1 MESWTLQGD
10 SYSFLRSAPRN
21 VSLCHRD
28 GTPNHVEIFDII
40 NVTSQRSAISE
51 TTCLCDIFGDDCES
65 PSLPSSPAAEPF
77 VPSQT
82 VVDGTAA
89 ASPLVD
95 DLNDSSGSYHSAQAF
110 SEGEEGFEDSR
121 ERLYSPQLQNELSEG
136 IQPGESCSF
145 GHSEFTEKSSLN
157 IEPRS
162 KSQVVQPSTASLE
175 DPETA
180 EITPSSGYN
189 ASASLSPEERL
200 SSLSSY
206 SLEKGC
212 SPIVTNSEPD
222 DTTTTTTTTTSTT
235 TSEDRH
241 SSPLQHSK
249 TPSPSPDSVD
259 RLSSPCVQTENLKSA
274 AELRIA
280 QGSPE
285 PRSSYFNQ
293 HGGPSPVLTSD
304 SNSPHFTESASDAE
318 PIHSSPLPLPSGTE
332 LFCQSRETPVSP
344 ELINRSY
351 TPDTQASSP
360 FPELR
365 RISLPDLFSRC
376 STPDIEDG
384 SDSSKQIS
392 NLSTTERGTAT
403 PESQGARLSAEPAST
418 SSTPAPRYTP
428 PSPVVSIAQSP
439 ELVESSISSQ
449 LSPIAP
455 SPGLL
460 GAASPARLETRSPS
474 PGVSHKLRLSP
485 SPSEISSHVSS
496 PAVSHS
502 LSPSPGVLSNCSP
515 TEQRFTSPSPEI
527 RITASSPDLT
537 RKEDSVIVHTPSASP
552 FLEPHSASERSHT
565 SSPHITGIFYSVV
578 QPEERISP
586 PFPEL
591 SHFSTTEPERTL
603 VSPESGS
610 PTPSCGSP
618 ALSDCKPQEFPPILG
633 AIDSD
638 AQPEITHQDRYQ
650 PSSPQQHYIQSPEQL
665 YPTASG
671 YYTDNP
677 LQRSQAPSP
686 VAQYPKQSCNQ
697 QSPTDFSA
705 ELKPEI
711 LNSQPPEFNSLKT
724 VPEVASAGISKTQSP
739 IDLATKS
746 VSSSFNLDKSDI
758 SLFPE
763 IKSRS
768 PVVAAPSPV
777 STSSCIAVERVQSL
791 LEQQIIESEVTSQET
806 DPKDN
811 SIIAAL
817 SEEKQVIYP
826 TLDNKNNFPIK
837 IKSVSP
843 NLVYKEN
850 SSNPNLHRVT
860 SKPLEDSLENQY
872 HQTSENSSSLK
883 SVKAPEHERRNPQTN
898 IKCKNSE
905 KLTEDMAHYVK
916 RRRTPSPP
924 ITRFTPVHIIA
935 PEKPY
940 RQWQQS
946 SRTPSK
952 VVASSASG
960 NLKKAVTNRESPN
973 VSPVDNNSQDHWVKH
988 GMQFETER
996 EMQLE
1001 VDRETGR
1008 ERLMDTEMERE
1019 RQREE
1024 QLLEKGKGWQEE
1036 ASYRGEQVELSF
1048 SARNRKAPASHR
1060 AARTSREPYQ
1070 ALPTVHS
1077 YSESLLDTK
1086 QQQQQQTL
1094 LRLPSQQETKGVA
1107 SGRRLQPPALQN
1119 RKSVAGRVAANRHCQ
1134 SSSSSMGSEFD
1145 DADNEVKW
1153 FSDLAF
1159 RSLSSPEV
1167 DYLDMYNS
1175 SHRSSTN
1182 ISQQSTQESPAG
1194 IGAAWLAYAD
1204 FKGSAPKLDSDGQ
1217 SAKFSDGLDPSQRFE
1232 LGSFECIDVAMERD
1246 DSRKVRRGVP
1256 KRQIQLKRKDNT
1268 DEEQDANSPR
1278 GITMESISVSPPRET
1293 LLRQHSTPAAMQ
1305 ECLSADCGAE
1315 LDQHVERKSKLQKSA
1330 SLDESFSK
1338 NKMATCLIKNVLFK
1352 KMQSVDKQ
1360 AEDQAED
1367 VSPAFE
1373 ENSLDNSAASDG
1385 EYSKPDTN
1393 NLSSSLQS
1401 DTSSL
1406 SDGLFRRADSN
1417 RKDDAKPP
1425 KSSGGRWSNRP
1436 SSSNSSRSVNFSQ
1449 TDSEESDFLS
1459 KDPNTLRSERRSE
1472 LKLPL
1477 DTKESRSGMIQAD
1490 DRKTWDRRE
1499 SSDTANTTAR
1509 TSEAMTAAS
1518 SGQTAVT
1525 NRVQECDNTEG
1536 NKQVLQGDK
1545 SSHASKTEEIPP
1557 KATDKR
1563 KTAINVCLSPEA
1575 ENKNLVSSPDTVYSD
1590 TERGGDTA
1598 TDDKTNEETN
1608 GNNQCKAPIH
1618 KVRDVRRLV
1627 KNTYNLTFKA
1637 SRAEMPSN
1645 ADKKMTDKVDEDA
1658 RVEFLTHPDNKI
1670 KKEMRREENEEK
1682 IEAEK
1687 IVKQKE
1693 ETKDSMLLR
1702 SSPSFQTKGNLPSHP
1717 QPMQIEYKA
1726 VCWKEDKNK
1735 TPCSTKA
1742 SEKQGDKPQTS
1753 SKHCTE
1759 VNKDSLK
1766 SSAANKQIYAAAAP
1780 QDGTN
1785 AKSCQRDGQMTTR
1798 ACEQMVEIQKVVNS
1812 EDKPVAVKTER
1823 KPPMLGSLPKQ
1834 PSKEREV
1841 STAVVLIRDGSSKI
1855 KTSVSAAQEKPQNL
1869 QQNLAVSHLP
1879 GSAVPCSGGH
1889 SVSMLIK
1896 EKGYQADIG
1905 SVMGDNQNTGG
1916 AKKVACKHVNSLE
1929 IPLQTTASSDVGRS
1943 QPDKERTFPASSNV
1957 SKPVAVANNAFSAA
1971 KASKDMEMKSNP
1983 AVRERGKLKSS
1994 LLSSTQE
2001 QTPPIWKQKELNDF
2015 EAVKRQDPTFPP
2027 RSPAMRRFRPQPIE
2041 VKSVSKEVQK
2051 QDASSI
2057 SKASNR
2063 AQTIEVKSVVKNSLK
2078 PVVPPKPSCKF
2089 KPADLG
2095 ATPNE
2100 GQRPSAA
2107 SSTLRLQGED
2117 KPQTIVVSSPTIYRK
2132 IPSDSTSASNYTR
2145 KLSVSA
2151 VSSLKAPPCAA
2162 AEPAITALSNQ
2173 PKAPSEVETLIDRGQ
2188 LQEPAAPSCSSNH
2201 TQKPMTIAKTTTSST
2216 GPTLT
2221 SASGSTSVQETN
2233 VAPGSIPSQVSQL
2246 SQPPVLDPKYERQYA
2261 RMARPNEQSIPAPFN
2276 TGKPAAPST
2285 AQISGYSHPP
2295 YHRSFSGERS
2305 QRMNHLHFYTS
2316 DDPPSYDERESF
2328 SPLMPDLTP
2337 RRSNRYQ
2344 PSSHPPL
2351 PSCSCTA
2358 GFPSHS
2364 GPTPPRHHHSPHNL
2378 TPPAPSHSPGQAMP
2392 YPLSQPLV
2400 QPHRCRSDPQQMSYQ
2415 PSSPKTNPVGSSQ
2428 PSANYQPIHQA
2439 PPCPP
2444 HSSLVQT
2451 CSAER
2456 PLQPAQHLDSRRP
2469 PVRQSPQ
2476 PPGMTGASY
2485 CDPGHSYSPG
2495 LPPMDPQYLCGPQ
2508 SLGASYG
2515 SEYGGDGSSLYSE
2528 SNYGQAPRRVL
2539 LDPETGKYFYIEV
2552 PVQPL
2557 RKMLF
2562 DPETGQ
2568 YVEVLI
2574 PHQSVSHSGLYPP
2587 TAAPYPPLHNP
2598 NVYGPP
2604 QQYMPYAA
2612 PAPPPPHP
2620 PPPAHPHAQPQP
2632 PRYPEASAPATMHQS
2647 GSYRNT
2653 SGQASKPDTQS
2664 HPAMDQSYLESM
2676 YYVPTGMTASPNP
2689 TPPDYYHKHPPSLP
2703 PTGGKR
2709 S

>member
-65 PSLPSSPAAEPF
+65 PSLPSTPAAETF

-95 DLNDSSGSYHSAQAF
+95 DLNESSGSYHSAQAF

-121 ERLYSPQLQNELSEG
+121 EKLYSPQLQNELSDG
-136 IQPGESCSF
+136 RQPAESCSF
-145 GHSEFTEKSSLN
+145 GHSEVTEQSSLDK
-157 IEPRS
+157 EPRS
-162 KSQVVQPSTASLE
+162 KSQVVQPSTAGPE
-175 DPETA
+175 DLETA
-180 EITPSSGYN
+180 GEIPSSGYN
-189 ASASLSPEERL
+189 TSATLSPEERL

-212 SPIVTNSEPD
+212 SPILTNSEPD
-222 DTTTTTTTTTSTT
+222 DTTTTTSTT

-241 SSPLQHSK
+241 ISPLQHSK
-249 TPSPSPDSVD
+249 IPSPSPDSVGSD
-259 RLSSPCVQTENLKSA
+259 SSPCIQTEDLKSA

-280 QGSPE
+280 QDSPE
-285 PRSSYFNQ
+285 PRSSYFDQ
-293 HGGPSPVLTSD
+293 HSGPSPVLTSD
-304 SNSPHFTESASDAE
+304 SYSPHFTESASDSR
-318 PIHSSPLPLPSGTE
+318 PIHSSPVPLPSGTE

-365 RISLPDLFSRC
+365 RQISLPDLFSRC
-376 STPDIEDG
+376 STPDIEEG
-384 SDSSKQIS
+384 FYSSKQIS
-392 NLSTTERGTAT
+392 NLSTAETDTAT

-439 ELVESSISSQ
+439 ELVESSVSSQ
-449 LSPIAP
+449 LSPTAP
-455 SPGLL
+455 SPCLL

-485 SPSEISSHVSS
+485 SLSEISSHVSS
-496 PAVSHS
+496 PALSHS
-502 LSPSPGVLSNCSP
+502 LSPSPGVLSSCSP
-515 TEQRFTSPSPEI
+515 TQHRFTSPSPEI
-527 RITASSPDLT
+527 RITASSPDLS
-537 RKEDSVIVHTPSASP
+537 RKEQSVVVHTPSASP
-552 FLEPHSASERSHT
+552 FLEPHSASERSRT

-591 SHFSTTEPERTL
+591 SHFSTPEPERTL
-603 VSPESGS
+603 VSPEPGS

-618 ALSDCKPQEFPPILG
+618 ALSDCKPQEFPPVSG
-633 AIDSD
+633 AIASD
-638 AQPEITHQDRYQ
+638 VQPEITHQDRYQ
-650 PSSPQQHYIQSPEQL
+650 TPSPQQHYIQSPEQL
-665 YPTASG
+665 YSTASG
-671 YYTDNP
+671 DYTDNP
-677 LQRSQAPSP
+677 SQQSQPPSP
-686 VAQYPKQSCNQ
+686 VALYPKQSCIQ
-697 QSPTDFSA
+697 HSPTDFSA

-711 LNSQPPEFNSLKT
+711 FNSQPPEFNSLKSA
-724 VPEVASAGISKTQSP
+724 PEVASAGISKTQAP

-746 VSSSFNLDKSDI
+746 VSSSLDLDRSDI

-763 IKSRS
+763 IKSGS

-777 STSSCIAVERVQSL
+777 STSSCIAVETVQSL
-791 LEQQIIESEVTSQET
+791 LEQQIVEGKVTSQET
-806 DPKDN
+806 EHKDN
-811 SIIAAL
+811 STISAL
-817 SEEKQVIYP
+817 SEENQVIYP
-826 TLDNKNNFPIK
+826 TSDNENNFPIK
-837 IKSVSP
+837 IKSLSP

-850 SSNPNLHRVT
+850 SSSPNLHRAK
-860 SKPLEDSLENQY
+860 SKPAEDRLENQY
-872 HQTSENSSSLK
+872 HQTSENSSSSK
-883 SVKAPEHERRNPQTN
+883 SVKAPEHERKNPQTN
-898 IKCKNSE
+898 IKCKNGE

-935 PEKPY
+935 PEKPR

-946 SRTPSK
+946 SRSPSK

-1048 SARNRKAPASHR
+1048 SSRNRNAPASHR

-1070 ALPTVHS
+1070 SLPTVHS
-1077 YSESLLDTK
+1077 SPESLLDTK

-1094 LRLPSQQETKGVA
+1094 LRLASQQETKGVI
-1107 SGRRLQPPALQN
+1107 SGRRLQPPASHVK
-1119 RKSVAGRVAANRHCQ
+1119 RSASGRVAVNRHCQ
-1134 SSSSSMGSEFD
+1134 SSSSSMGSELD

-1194 IGAAWLAYAD
+1194 VAWLAYAD

-1217 SAKFSDGLDPSQRFE
+1217 SAKYSDGLDTSQRFE
-1232 LGSFECIDVAMERD
+1232 LGSFECIDVAMERE

-1268 DEEQDANSPR
+1268 DEEQDANSPG

-1305 ECLSADCGAE
+1305 KCLSADCGAE

-1338 NKMATCLIKNVLFK
+1338 NKMATCLIKNVLSK
-1352 KMQSVDKQ
+1352 KMQSGDKQ

-1367 VSPAFE
+1367 VSPSFE

-1401 DTSSL
+1401 DNSSL
-1406 SDGLFRRADSN
+1406 SDGLFRRVDSN

-1449 TDSEESDFLS
+1449 TDSEEGDSLS
-1459 KDPNTLRSERRSE
+1459 KDSNTLRSERRSE
-1472 LKLPL
+1472 PKLPL
-1477 DTKESRSGMIQAD
+1477 DTKESRSGILRAD
-1490 DRKTWDRRE
+1490 DRKTRGRRE
-1499 SSDTANTTAR
+1499 SSDSANTTAR
-1509 TSEAMTAAS
+1509 KSEATTAAS

-1545 SSHASKTEEIPP
+1545 SCHASKTGEIPP
-1557 KATDKR
+1557 KVTDKR
-1563 KTAINVCLSPEA
+1563 KTAINVCLTPEA

-1590 TERGGDTA
+1590 TERAGDSA

-1608 GNNQCKAPIH
+1608 GNNQSKVPIH

-1637 SRAEMPSN
+1637 SSATIPLN
-1645 ADKKMTDKVDEDA
+1645 VDKKTTEKVNEDA
-1658 RVEFLTHPDNKI
+1658 REEFMACQEGNRKE
-1670 KKEMRREENEEK
+1670 EMRREENEEK
-1682 IEAEK
+1682 IGEEK
-1687 IVKQKE
+1687 MVKQKE

-1702 SSPSFQTKGNLPSHP
+1702 SSPLFQTKGNLPSQPQP

-1735 TPCSTKA
+1735 MSCSTKG

-1753 SKHCTE
+1753 SKQCTE
-1759 VNKDSLK
+1759 VNKDSQK
-1766 SSAANKQIYAAAAP
+1766 SSTANKQIYAAAP

-1798 ACEQMVEIQKVVNS
+1798 AWEQMAEIQKVVNS
-1812 EDKPVAVKTER
+1812 EDKPLAVKTER

-1841 STAVVLIRDGSSKI
+1841 STAVVLIRDGSSKM

-1869 QQNLAVSHLP
+1869 QQNSAVSHLP
-1879 GSAVPCSGGH
+1879 GSALPCSGGH

-1929 IPLQTTASSDVGRS
+1929 IPLQTTASSDVGHS
-1943 QPDKERTFPASSNV
+1943 QPDKERTFATSSNV
-1957 SKPVAVANNAFSAA
+1957 SKPVAVADNSVSVA
-1971 KASKDMEMKSNP
+1971 KGIRDMEIKSNP

-1994 LLSSTQE
+1994 SLNSAQE
-2001 QTPPIWKQKELNDF
+2001 QTPSTLKQKELNDF
-2015 EAVKRQDPTFPP
+2015 ETVKRQDPTFPP
-2027 RSPAMRRFRPQPIE
+2027 KSPALRRFRPQPIE
-2041 VKSVSKEVQK
+2041 VKSVSKEVK
-2051 QDASSI
+2051 AQDASM

-2107 SSTLRLQGED
+2107 SSALRLQGED

-2151 VSSLKAPPCAA
+2151 VSSFKAPPCAA
-2162 AEPAITALSNQ
+2162 AEPTTTALSNQ

-2188 LQEPAAPSCSSNH
+2188 LQEPAAPSYNPNH
-2201 TQKPMTIAKTTTSST
+2201 TQKPMTIAATKTSST

-2221 SASGSTSVQETN
+2221 SASGSASVQETN
-2233 VAPGSIPSQVSQL
+2233 VAPGSIPAQVNQL
-2246 SQPPVLDPKYERQYA
+2246 SQPPVLDPKYERQHP

-2276 TGKPAAPST
+2276 TGKPTAPST
-2285 AQISGYSHPP
+2285 AQLSGYSHPP

-2305 QRMNHLHFYTS
+2305 QRVNHLHFYTS

-2344 PSSHPPL
+2344 PSSHPPP
-2351 PSCSCTA
+2351 PSCSCT
-2358 GFPSHS
+2358 GGYPSHS

-2400 QPHRCRSDPQQMSYQ
+2400 HPHRCRSDHQQMSYR
-2415 PSSPKTNPVGSSQ
+2415 PSSPKTNPIGSSQ

-2456 PLQPAQHLDSRRP
+2456 PLQPTQHLESRRP

-2495 LPPMDPQYLCGPQ
+2495 LPPMDPQYMCGPQ

-2515 SEYGGDGSSLYSE
+2515 SEYGGDSSSLYSE

-2620 PPPAHPHAQPQP
+2620 PPPTHPQAQPQP